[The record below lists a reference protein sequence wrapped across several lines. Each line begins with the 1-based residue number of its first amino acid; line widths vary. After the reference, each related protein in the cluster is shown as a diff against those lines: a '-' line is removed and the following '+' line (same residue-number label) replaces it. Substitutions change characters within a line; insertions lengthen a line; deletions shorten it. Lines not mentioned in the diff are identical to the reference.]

1 MKRREETQ
9 WTRCSAAL
17 REAADV
23 FMPNV
28 TKAGGISE
36 CQRIASLVHA
46 ENLKMAPHGVGSGI
60 GLAATLQWC
69 AAMPNFLIYEYNQL
83 LNPLRHDILKTPIR
97 FHDGHLQVPTG
108 PGLGVELDWGQVD
121 RFRMAPTPVGAVR

>member
-1 MKRREETQ
+1 
-9 WTRCSAAL
+9 
-17 REAADV
+17 
-23 FMPNV
+23 MPNV

-36 CQRIASLVHA
+36 CMRIATLVHT

-97 FHDGHLQVPTG
+97 FAEGQLQVPTG
-108 PGLGVELDWGQVD
+108 PGLGVEIDWEQVE
-121 RFRMAPTPVGAVR
+121 RFRMTRPSGVT